1 MTDDDA
7 SSWPVN
13 NHQRIEEAKVAA
25 AAGGAGEPKITHF
38 VESNIA

>member
-1 MTDDDA
+1 MCYVAWPVTDDDA

-25 AAGGAGEPKITHF
+25 AAA
-38 VESNIA
+38 AA